1 MARSRGVYN
10 RIYTPEFWANVN
22 PENKAILDDF
32 LAEYRQQ
39 KKAQSTINAYYQDGR
54 IILIYILQHH
64 NNKSILQMTKKDFR
78 NFSLWLS
85 DDCGLS
91 ANRVNRIKSTV
102 NSMLSFVE
110 NDDSYDY
117 NVNYAKKVK
126 GLPREKIKTN
136 EDDFFFTFQEFIAVR
151 NKLVEMGDLQT
162 AVLWSLAFDSAG
174 RRNELFQVKKTGLL
188 DGNKTN
194 IVRGKRGK
202 LFPLV
207 YLNDTRELICQ
218 YLEKRGDDNIESL
231 WVSGHGDSK
240 AEITKDALYSR
251 IVKCSGILSQ
261 IRGEEVNIFPHSI
274 RHSRL
279 ECLIQGTD
287 DRLKDENGNN
297 RKYTLNEV
305 AVLAHHESIE
315 TTQSYLKNHD
325 LDIIDDMFGF
335 TKERGVADNGQTP

>member
-1 MARSRGVYN
+1 MARSRGIYN
-10 RIYTPEFWANVN
+10 RIYTPELWASVN

-39 KKAQSTINAYYQDGR
+39 KKAQSTINAYFQDGR
-54 IILIYILQHH
+54 IVLIYILQHH
-64 NNKSILQMTKKDFR
+64 NNKSILAMTKKDFR

-85 DDCGLS
+85 EDCGLS
-91 ANRVNRIKSTV
+91 ANRVNRLKSTV
-102 NSMLSFVE
+102 NSMLTFCE
-110 NDDSYDY
+110 NDDGYSYD
-117 NVNYAKKVK
+117 VNCAKKVK

-136 EDDFFFTFQEFIAVR
+136 EGDFFFTFREFVSVR
-151 NKLVEMGDLQT
+151 DRLVEMGDLQT

-174 RRNELFQVKKTGLL
+174 RRNELYQVKKAGLL

-194 IVRGKRGK
+194 VVKGKRGK

-207 YLNDTRELICQ
+207 FLNDTKELIRL
-218 YLEKRGDDNIESL
+218 YLEQRGDDEIESL
-231 WVSGHGDSK
+231 WICGHGDNKS
-240 AEITKDALYSR
+240 EVTKDALYGR
-251 IVKCSGILSQ
+251 IVKCSKILSE

-279 ECLIQGTD
+279 ESLIQGTD
-287 DRLKDENGNN
+287 DRLKDKDGNN

-305 AVLAHHESIE
+305 AVVAHHESIE

-325 LDIIDDMFGF
+325 LDIIDEMFGF
-335 TKERGVADNGQTP
+335 E